1 MIEKSFRWLLNVIT
15 SIIVLVIVKNFN
27 RIASTVVWKVK
38 CWWMSLKKPKTKT
51 EDENA
56 VIEKAMRS
64 LEENMAYNKQLQER
78 AKELDERERRIEE
91 IEKRLLS
98 SEEAVEI

>member
-38 CWWMSLKKPKTKT
+38 CWWRSLKKPKTNT
-51 EDENA
+51 EENA

-64 LEENMAYNKQLQER
+64 LEENMEYNKQLQER
-78 AKELDERERRIEE
+78 AKELDEREARIEE

>member
-1 MIEKSFRWLLNVIT
+1 MIKNVSKWLVNVIT

-27 RIASTVVWKVK
+27 RIASTVVWKIK
-38 CWWMSLKKPKTKT
+38 CWWRSLKKPKTKT
-51 EDENA
+51 EDENT
-56 VIEKAMRS
+56 VIEKAMQT
-64 LEENMAYNKQLQER
+64 LEENMEYNKQLQER
-78 AKELDERERRIEE
+78 ARELDEREARIEE